1 MIEPDAIPGAV
12 PQTRPHVTIEQIDAA
27 IRKIEIA
34 KYLTAG
40 GQILRWAVITM
51 KNGFAVTGD
60 PSAAVDPLN
69 DDATKGQFY
78 ATENAK
84 RKIWQYMVFELKSK
98 LKLIEDSNPPTNE
111 DFPTYIGTKVVHAIP
126 MDRRNYNAL
135 RGWTLPKDENG
146 DDEGYLVEYA
156 DLLNTPNHED
166 YKGYISWSPKDV
178 FEGSYTSLGSKPK
191 VLSFLDRL
199 EIEHEELDSK
209 LLKLELFLSIQK
221 EAKTLDDRDLA
232 DLYDQAALMTGYKT
246 VLERRLNRLR

>member
-1 MIEPDAIPGAV
+1 MPICSTP
-12 PQTRPHVTIEQIDAA
+12 
-27 IRKIEIA
+27 
-34 KYLTAG
+34 
-40 GQILRWAVITM
+40 
-51 KNGFAVTGD
+51 
-60 PSAAVDPLN
+60 
-69 DDATKGQFY
+69 
-78 ATENAK
+78 
-84 RKIWQYMVFELKSK
+84 
-98 LKLIEDSNPPTNE
+98 
-111 DFPTYIGTKVVHAIP
+111 
-126 MDRRNYNAL
+126 
-135 RGWTLPKDENG
+135 
-146 DDEGYLVEYA
+146 
-156 DLLNTPNHED
+156 PNHED